1 MHLPYHSSLEVSVDW
16 DYVGDEIPCRLR
28 AQMLPKKLMRR
39 HVGVHILQEDLG
51 VVCGFCSM
59 KDYSIELE
67 RGSGRGKTATL
78 VPGSNC
84 EYSKF
89 SLKSAEKSTK
99 SGPCTNRPVLCDQ
112 CKTVQWSYNLP
123 FHFRSKNSDYPVPK
137 RIADEEE
144 KSMGIKK

>member
-1 MHLPYHSSLEVSVDW
+1 MYARDK
-16 DYVGDEIPCRLR
+16 IPCRLC

-51 VVCGFCSM
+51 VVCGFCGM
-59 KDYSIELE
+59 KDCSIELE
-67 RGSGRGKTATL
+67 GGSERGKTATL

-84 EYSKF
+84 EYLSKF
-89 SLKSAEKSTK
+89 SLKSAAKSTK

-123 FHFRSKNSDYPVPK
+123 IHFRSKHSDYPVPK

-144 KSMGIKK
+144 KFMGIKK